1 MFAGKTNQRRK
12 KALWYNTLKK
22 TFIVLDMY
30 EDLLAGS
37 KLNSKT
43 CNDKYGISEST
54 FYRYIS
60 TIKEFVWERHLQE
73 VVYNTEDN
81 TYKILKNFKIE

>member
-1 MFAGKTNQRRK
+1 M
-12 KALWYNTLKK
+12 KK

-54 FYRYIS
+54 FYRYLGDLR
-60 TIKEFVWERHLQE
+60 EYLWEQHLREIVYFPQE
-73 VVYNTEDN
+73 N
-81 TYKILKNFKIE
+81 TYKIIK